1 MRLVSS
7 VLVLA
12 SGGLWLVSPT
22 FGEERHDERQSPPK
36 VAEPRGDRSDAALG
50 GLLQTPR
57 VSVDPAVVQLEA
69 LMAELAERPLAKTA
83 GKPALDR
90 ARVELSRLRRM
101 IDERAD
107 ATSIARKK
115 QIVWAA
121 LSASDR
127 EMARAELATA
137 LRTALSRREEA
148 EAQLKA
154 AQLARDA
161 HRAELE
167 AQKNSEPAATPEPA
181 K

>member
-12 SGGLWLVSPT
+12 SGGLWLVTPA
-22 FGEERHDERQSPPK
+22 FAEERREERPSP
-36 VAEPRGDRSDAALG
+36 AQAANESHADDAALG
-50 GLLQTPR
+50 GLLRSPR
-57 VSVDPAVVQLEA
+57 VTVDPGVAQLEA
-69 LMAELAERPLAKTA
+69 LMAELSERPLAKTA
-83 GKPALDR
+83 GKPGLDR

-101 IDERAD
+101 IDQRAD
-107 ATSIARKK
+107 ATAIARKK

-154 AQLARDA
+154 AQRARDA

-167 AQKNSEPAATPEPA
+167 AQKAPAPVVTPEPA